1 MVGKSPHP
9 APWGPDRALSGILTP
24 LRQAGRFLGSF
35 DGYAC
40 QRLASLGMNVATI
53 LEAR

>member
-9 APWGPDRALSGILTP
+9 APWGPDRAVSGILTP
-24 LRQAGRFLGSF
+24 VRQTRRFLGSF

-40 QRLASLGMNVATI
+40 QRLASLGRKVVTI